1 VVDKFSQDIPY
12 FIPDSNLPVMLA
24 TSIPF
29 KHRIDLPPGRYTLE
43 AAIIDREGHK
53 ASTASIPFVS
63 AENKG
68 VGLSSVLLVRG
79 LDPVEGVPDPSDPLI
94 YQGKHVVPDLTPT
107 LGADAKPLIYF
118 VVYPD
123 KSLSETPKL
132 QVEFFADAKPV
143 AIQSVKLPAP
153 DASGAVAMLLRGPA
167 RPGDCELRIS
177 TIQGDGSAEQS
188 LKYKV
193 LAK

>member
-1 VVDKFSQDIPY
+1 
-12 FIPDSNLPVMLA
+12 M
-24 TSIPF
+24 
-29 KHRIDLPPGRYTLE
+29 
-43 AAIIDREGHK
+43 IDREGRK
-53 ASTASIPFVS
+53 ASTATIPFVS
-63 AENKG
+63 PETKG
-68 VGLSSVLLVRG
+68 VGLSSVLLVHG
-79 LDPVEGVPDPSDPLI
+79 LDPVEGVPDSTDPLI

-107 LGADAKPLIYF
+107 LAASAQPLIYF

-123 KSLSETPKL
+123 KSLADAPKV
-132 QVEFFADAKPV
+132 QVEFFTDAKPI

-153 DASGAVAMLLRGPA
+153 NASGAVAMLMRGPA